1 MALPSAQDVAAK
13 WASRAGAASTDYV
26 QGAERTDKDPTA
38 LAINALPRA
47 KQQYIA
53 AIDSGKVAAG
63 LRRAGKTGW
72 LEGIRSKGAANYATG
87 VSQAEGKVAA
97 AFAPLLAYIGG
108 GLSRVASMP
117 ANTDAERKARM
128 NFWFDYMSSY
138 QRPS

>member
-72 LEGIRSKGAANYATG
+72 LEGIRSSQPVLPARRSPAATLPE
-87 VSQAEGKVAA
+87 SIAA
-97 AFAPLLAYIGG
+97 MYCCLARGSALIASAVGSLSVRSAPC
-108 GLSRVASMP
+108 
-117 ANTDAERKARM
+117 T
-128 NFWFDYMSSY
+128 
-138 QRPS
+138 

>member
-47 KQQYIA
+47 KQQYI
-53 AIDSGKVAAG
+53 
-63 LRRAGKTGW
+63 
-72 LEGIRSKGAANYATG
+72 AANYATG